1 MKSFNPENGRKME
14 TGFRT
19 PDNYFEGFEDRLMDV
34 MGARKAKV
42 VPLAT
47 RYRNAF
53 YAAAAIIIIALAI
66 PIVNRIKQPSAQ
78 IDDAALEH
86 YLAYES
92 GISQFD
98 LLTALDQSDIETI
111 EEQSALPVSDE
122 AIEEM
127 LSEHNIEHLI
137 NE

>member
-1 MKSFNPENGRKME
+1 MKSFNLENGRKME

-19 PDNYFEGFEDRLMDV
+19 PDNYFEGFEDRLMDA

-98 LLTALDQSDIETI
+98 LLTALDESDIETI